1 MILRRYHGK
10 NGLLHELFA
19 GIGEIDADSPPCAGD
34 KTEIAVLFQLPYRR
48 MNRLLI
54 QANQR
59 ADILLRTS
67 LS

>member
-1 MILRRYHGK
+1 MSF
-10 NGLLHELFA
+10 FA
-19 GIGEIDADSPPCAGD
+19 GIGEIDADSPALRRGQNGD
-34 KTEIAVLFQLPYRR
+34 SGPFQLPYRR